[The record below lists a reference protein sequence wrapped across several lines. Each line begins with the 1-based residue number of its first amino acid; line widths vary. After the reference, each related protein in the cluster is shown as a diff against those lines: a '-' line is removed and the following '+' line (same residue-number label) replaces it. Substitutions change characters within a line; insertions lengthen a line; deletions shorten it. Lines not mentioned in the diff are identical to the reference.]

1 MKKLAPIFIFLAGV
15 LWGSMGIFVRILN
28 GKGLFSMEIVA
39 LRAVVTAIF
48 MVVFLLLFHRDLL
61 IIKWKDIWVFLGSGL
76 GSILFFNFCYF
87 RAISLT
93 SLSIAAIL
101 LYTSPAIVMILSFF
115 LFKEKFTGRK
125 VLALVMT
132 FLGCVFVTGVLGE
145 TAAVTGKGVLAG
157 LGAGLGYAL
166 YSIFS
171 RYAID
176 KGYHSLTITCYTF
189 VIAAVGSFFLSD
201 RRQIAEVALGSPAMF
216 VFSLVFGLLCTVLPY
231 LLYTAGLKYVE
242 NSRASII
249 VSVEPVAA
257 TLIGFFRYQEKIRPM
272 CFAGIVLVLSAMV
285 LCSVGKKEG
294 AADSED

>member
-1 MKKLAPIFIFLAGV
+1 MKKLAPLFIFLAGV
-15 LWGSMGIFVRILN
+15 LWGSMGIFVRVLN

-39 LRAVVTAIF
+39 LRAIVTAVF
-48 MVVFLLLFHRDLL
+48 MVVFLLLFHRKLL
-61 IIKWKDIWVFLGSGL
+61 KIKWKDIWVFLGSGL

-93 SLSIAAIL
+93 SLSVAAIL

-115 LFKEKFTGRK
+115 LFKERFTGRK
-125 VLALVMT
+125 VLALIMT
-132 FLGCVFVTGVLGE
+132 FLGCVLVTGVLE
-145 TAAVTGKGVLAG
+145 EANVVTGKGILAG

-189 VIAAVGSFFLSD
+189 VIAAVGSLFLAD
-201 RRQIAEVALGSPAMF
+201 RTQTAKVALGSPAMF
-216 VFSLVFGLLCTVLPY
+216 IFSLVFGLICTILPY
-231 LLYTAGLKYVE
+231 LLYTVGLKYVE

-257 TLIGFFRYQEKIRPM
+257 TLIGFFQYQEKIRPM
-272 CFAGIVLVLSAMV
+272 GFAGIVLVLSAMV
-285 LCSVGKKEG
+285 LCSVKR
-294 AADSED
+294 SE

>member
-15 LWGSMGIFVRILN
+15 LWGSMGIFVRVLN

-39 LRAVVTAIF
+39 LRAIVTAIF

-61 IIKWKDIWVFLGSGL
+61 KIKWKDIWVFLGSGL

-189 VIAAVGSFFLSD
+189 AIAAVGSLFLSD
-201 RRQIAEVALGSPAMF
+201 RKQIAEVALGSPAML

-257 TLIGFFRYQEKIRPM
+257 TLIGFFLFRETISPM
-272 CFAGIVLVLSAMV
+272 GIVGIILVLSAMV
-285 LCSVGKKEG
+285 LCSVKKKEG
-294 AADSED
+294 AADLED

>member
-15 LWGSMGIFVRILN
+15 LWGSMGIFVRVLN

-39 LRAVVTAIF
+39 LRAIVTAIF
-48 MVVFLLLFHRDLL
+48 MVVFLLLFHRNLL
-61 IIKWKDIWVFLGSGL
+61 KIKWKDIWVFLGSGL

-132 FLGCVFVTGVLGE
+132 FLGCVLVTGVFGE
-145 TAAVTGKGVLAG
+145 TATVTGKGVLAG

-189 VIAAVGSFFLSD
+189 VIAAVGSLFLSD
-201 RRQIAEVALGSPAMF
+201 RKQIAEVALGSPAMF

-231 LLYTAGLKYVE
+231 LLYTVGLKYVE

-257 TLIGFFRYQEKIRPM
+257 TLIGFFLFQEKIRPM
-272 CFAGIVLVLSAMV
+272 GIVGIILVLSAMV
-285 LCSVGKKEG
+285 LCSVRKKEG
-294 AADSED
+294 AVDSED

>member
-15 LWGSMGIFVRILN
+15 LWGSMGIFVRVLN

-39 LRAVVTAIF
+39 LRAIVTAIF
-48 MVVFLLLFHRDLL
+48 MAVFLLFFHRDLL
-61 IIKWKDIWVFLGSGL
+61 KIKWKDIWVFLGSGL

-132 FLGCVFVTGVLGE
+132 FLGCILVTGVLEE

-189 VIAAVGSFFLSD
+189 VIAAVGSLFLSD
-201 RRQIAEVALGSPAMF
+201 RRQIAEAALGSPAMF
-216 VFSLVFGLLCTVLPY
+216 AFSLVFGLICTVLPY

-272 CFAGIVLVLSAMV
+272 GFAGIVLVLSAMV

>member
-15 LWGSMGIFVRILN
+15 LWGSMGIFVRVLN

-39 LRAVVTAIF
+39 LRAIVTAIF
-48 MVVFLLLFHRDLL
+48 MVVFLLFFHRDLL

-189 VIAAVGSFFLSD
+189 AIAAVGSLFLSD
-201 RRQIAEVALGSPAMF
+201 RKQIAEVALGSPAML

-231 LLYTAGLKYVE
+231 LLYTVGLKYVE

-257 TLIGFFRYQEKIRPM
+257 TLIGFFLFRETISPM
-272 CFAGIVLVLSAMV
+272 GIVGIILVLSAMV
-285 LCSVGKKEG
+285 LCFVRKKEG
-294 AADSED
+294 AADLED

>member
-15 LWGSMGIFVRILN
+15 LWGSMGIFVRVLN

-61 IIKWKDIWVFLGSGL
+61 KIKWKDIWVFLGSGL

-115 LFKEKFTGRK
+115 FFKEKFTGRK

-132 FLGCVFVTGVLGE
+132 FLGCVLVTGVLGE

-189 VIAAVGSFFLSD
+189 VIAAVGSLFLSD
-201 RRQIAEVALGSPAMF
+201 RTQIAKAALGSPAML

-231 LLYTAGLKYVE
+231 LFYTVGLKYVE

-257 TLIGFFRYQEKIRPM
+257 TLIGFFLFQEKIRPM
-272 CFAGIVLVLSAMV
+272 GIVGIILVLSAMV
-285 LCSVGKKEG
+285 VCSVKTKEG
-294 AADSED
+294 AGDSAD